1 VKLPPLWTTQARSW
15 FQLAESQF
23 AIYAVDDPR
32 LRFNITLAALSDEAR
47 LHAKAIVEAPGAYR
61 DPYGALRARIME
73 VYQPSAWKLAA
84 EFLRGEVLGDR
95 HPSDMMDQ
103 ILALLPPNGDLSLL
117 VKASFLGRLPADMR
131 DHVQEGAEL
140 LSYQQ
145 LAARADTIWDAR
157 HADKPTA
164 MTAAVVETD
173 TVNSGQQVDPAE
185 LEQILAAV
193 RFVRQQPKPSS
204 FRRPPGQG
212 GNGGGQGGSGG
223 GSNSGH
229 GADDEKKKG
238 WCRRHRRYG
247 ERAFQCDAPTTCK
260 YSKN

>member
-1 VKLPPLWTTQARSW
+1 MDNGDAQQNAQAPQQDPLGLQQQVAYLQQQLQAQQQLFLQQQQYLLFQQQHAAQQAGGRRAEPHKVKLPPLWTTQARSW

-185 LEQILAAV
+185 LEQI
-193 RFVRQQPKPSS
+193 
-204 FRRPPGQG
+204 
-212 GNGGGQGGSGG
+212 
-223 GSNSGH
+223 
-229 GADDEKKKG
+229 
-238 WCRRHRRYG
+238 
-247 ERAFQCDAPTTCK
+247 
-260 YSKN
+260 